1 MPQQVL
7 LADLL
12 LLRGHVLGC
21 VADYERA
28 AELAE
33 QLVRDAPH
41 DCTALL
47 ARARARA
54 TFHRFPEA
62 LADLDAAAR
71 SGVERDTLDAER
83 AAIFQAVGC
92 HADALALQRSAAER
106 RPDLTTLGALAVL
119 QAERGK
125 VAEAERLFTEARRR
139 YQGVSPFPVA
149 SLDFRRGLMWLA
161 ENHLPTAGAWFDAAR
176 RRVPAY
182 APASG
187 HLAGVDAASGAHE
200 AAIGR
205 LRPLAVS
212 SDDPEYAATLAGVLR
227 DAGHPQEAQQWRI
240 TAAARYDEL
249 TRRHPEAFADH
260 AAHFWLTVGDDRPK
274 GLQLALQDRANR
286 RATRAQAQLNR
297 PTPAI

>member
-41 DCTALL
+41 DGTALL
-47 ARARARA
+47 ARART

-92 HADALALQRSAAER
+92 HFPAPAGALPPAWGRERRSA
-106 RPDLTTLGALAVL
+106 
-119 QAERGK
+119 Q
-125 VAEAERLFTEARRR
+125 
-139 YQGVSPFPVA
+139 
-149 SLDFRRGLMWLA
+149 
-161 ENHLPTAGAWFDAAR
+161 
-176 RRVPAY
+176 
-182 APASG
+182 
-187 HLAGVDAASGAHE
+187 
-200 AAIGR
+200 
-205 LRPLAVS
+205 
-212 SDDPEYAATLAGVLR
+212 
-227 DAGHPQEAQQWRI
+227 
-240 TAAARYDEL
+240 AAARMRLPLEPARLGYVPPAYPL
-249 TRRHPEAFADH
+249 GGR
-260 AAHFWLTVGDDRPK
+260 
-274 GLQLALQDRANR
+274 
-286 RATRAQAQLNR
+286 
-297 PTPAI
+297 TPASTA